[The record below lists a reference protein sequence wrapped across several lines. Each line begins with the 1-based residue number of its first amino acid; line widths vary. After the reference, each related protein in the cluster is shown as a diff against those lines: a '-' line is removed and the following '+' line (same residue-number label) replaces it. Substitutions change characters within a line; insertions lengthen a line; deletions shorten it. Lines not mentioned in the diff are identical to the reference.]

1 MITVATNKACR
12 AIDRYLM
19 TEQEI
24 PGCILMDTAARG
36 VADAVVNSPRK
47 GKTAVL
53 IGGGNNGGDG
63 LALMRILKL
72 KGLES
77 IGILCCD
84 PERLKGDALLNYRI
98 AANMHLPMTENL
110 SELCNADIIVDG
122 LFGTGLDRRIEGRAY
137 DAIELANSC
146 SAYRIA
152 IDIPSGMSGDTGEI
166 FGTVFKADETV
177 TVQCIKRGL
186 IVTKNRE
193 CVGRI
198 TVCPIGCIPED
209 VMAQFSKEKLID
221 NEFVKACLPDRRI
234 VSNKGNF
241 GRTLIIAGSPGMSGA
256 ALMASTAALRVG
268 SGLVNAVVPDSIVQ
282 AFCVRPEIMV
292 NADSNSDIDSY
303 ISKASAVGIG
313 CGSGN
318 DIKIKNKLYEAL
330 MSRKP
335 CVIDADAINI
345 MGPELISL
353 LHENCV
359 LTPHP
364 GEMSRLIHTDIKAVI
379 EHPVETAMS
388 FSEKHGAVLL
398 LKSAA
403 SVIAAPDG
411 RIRYNISGN
420 PGLAK
425 GGSGDVLTGIISGL
439 LAQGLNAFDAASCG
453 AYLLGQ
459 SADTALALL
468 KNRALI
474 AGDVIDSIAETIKI
488 SEVVK

>member
-1 MITVATNKACR
+1 MITVATNETCR
-12 AIDRYLM
+12 AIDRCLM
-19 TEQEI
+19 TEQGI

-36 VADAVVNSPRK
+36 VADAVLNSPRK

-72 KGLES
+72 KGIES

-98 AANMHLPMTENL
+98 AANMRLSMTEEL
-110 SELCNADIIVDG
+110 SEISSAEIIVDG
-122 LFGTGLDRRIEGRAY
+122 LFGTGLDRKIEGRAF
-137 DAIELANSC
+137 DAIELANAC

-186 IVTKNRE
+186 IVTKYRE
-193 CVGRI
+193 CVGKI
-198 TVCPIGCIPED
+198 TVCPIGYMDED
-209 VMAQFSKEKLID
+209 IETGFSKEQLID
-221 NEFVKACLPDRRI
+221 DEFVRSCLPDRKI

-241 GRTLIIAGSPGMSGA
+241 GRTLIFAGSPGMSGA
-256 ALMASTAALRVG
+256 AVMASTAALRVG

-282 AFCVRPEIMV
+282 AFGIRPEIMV
-292 NADSNSDIDSY
+292 NADSDSDIRSN

-318 DIKIKNKLYEAL
+318 DVKIKKKLYEVL

-335 CVIDADAINI
+335 CVVDADAINI
-345 MGPELISL
+345 MDSELLSL

-364 GEMSRLIHTDIKAVI
+364 GEMSRLIHTDIKSVI
-379 EHPVETAMS
+379 EHPVETAKS
-388 FSEKHGAVLL
+388 FSEKFGTVLL

-439 LAQGLNAFDAASCG
+439 LAQGLTAFDAASCG

-459 SADTALALL
+459 SADTALSLL

-474 AGDVIDSIAETIKI
+474 AGDVLDSIAETMKTL
-488 SEVVK
+488 

>member
-1 MITVATNKACR
+1 MITVATNETCR

-19 TEQEI
+19 TEQGI

-36 VADAVVNSPRK
+36 VADAVLNSPRK

-72 KGLES
+72 KGIES

-98 AANMHLPMTENL
+98 AANMRLSMTEEL
-110 SELCNADIIVDG
+110 SEISSAEIIVDG
-122 LFGTGLDRRIEGRAY
+122 LFGTGLDRKIEGRAF
-137 DAIELANSC
+137 DAIELANAC

-186 IVTKNRE
+186 IVTKYRE
-193 CVGRI
+193 CVGKI
-198 TVCPIGCIPED
+198 TVCPIGCMVED
-209 VMAQFSKEKLID
+209 IETGFSKEKLID
-221 NEFVKACLPDRRI
+221 DEFVRSCIPDRKI

-241 GRTLIIAGSPGMSGA
+241 GRTLIFAGSPGMSGA
-256 ALMASTAALRVG
+256 AVMASTAALRVG
-268 SGLVNAVVPDSIVQ
+268 SGLVNAVVPDSVVQ
-282 AFCVRPEIMV
+282 AFGIRPEIMV
-292 NADSNSDIDSY
+292 NADSDSDIRSN

-318 DIKIKNKLYEAL
+318 DVKIKKKLYEVL
-330 MSRKP
+330 MSCKP
-335 CVIDADAINI
+335 CVFDADAINI
-345 MGPELISL
+345 MDSELLSL

-364 GEMSRLIHTDIKAVI
+364 GEMSRLIHTDIKSVI
-379 EHPVETAMS
+379 EHPVETAKS
-388 FSEKHGAVLL
+388 FSEKFGTVLL

-439 LAQGLNAFDAASCG
+439 LAQGLTAFDAASCG

-459 SADTALALL
+459 SADTALSLL

-474 AGDVIDSIAETIKI
+474 AGDVLDSIAETMKTL
-488 SEVVK
+488 

>member
-1 MITVATNKACR
+1 MITVATNETCR

-19 TEQEI
+19 TEQGI

-36 VADAVVNSPRK
+36 VADAVLNSPRK

-72 KGLES
+72 KGIES

-98 AANMHLPMTENL
+98 AANMRLSMTEEL
-110 SELCNADIIVDG
+110 SEISSAEIIVDG
-122 LFGTGLDRRIEGRAY
+122 LFGTGLDRKIEGRAF
-137 DAIELANSC
+137 DAIELANAC

-186 IVTKNRE
+186 IVTKYRE
-193 CVGRI
+193 CVGKL
-198 TVCPIGCIPED
+198 TVCPIGCMVED
-209 VMAQFSKEKLID
+209 IETGFSKEKLID
-221 NEFVKACLPDRRI
+221 DEFVRSCIPDRKI

-241 GRTLIIAGSPGMSGA
+241 GRTLIFAGSPGMSGA
-256 ALMASTAALRVG
+256 AVMASTAALRVG
-268 SGLVNAVVPDSIVQ
+268 SGLVNAVVPDSIAQ
-282 AFCVRPEIMV
+282 AFGIRPEIMV
-292 NADSNSDIDSY
+292 NADSDSDIRSN

-318 DIKIKNKLYEAL
+318 DVNIKKKLYEVL
-330 MSRKP
+330 TSRKP
-335 CVIDADAINI
+335 CVVDADAINI
-345 MGPELISL
+345 MDSELLSL

-364 GEMSRLIHTDIKAVI
+364 GEMSRLIHTDIKSVI
-379 EHPVETAMS
+379 EHPVETAKS
-388 FSEKHGAVLL
+388 FSEKFGTVLL

-439 LAQGLNAFDAASCG
+439 LAQGLTAFDAASCG

-459 SADTALALL
+459 SADTALSLL

-474 AGDVIDSIAETIKI
+474 AGDVLDSIAETMKTL
-488 SEVVK
+488 

>member
-1 MITVATNKACR
+1 MITVATNETCR

-19 TEQEI
+19 TEQGI

-36 VADAVVNSPRK
+36 VADAVLNSPRK

-72 KGLES
+72 KGIES

-98 AANMHLPMTENL
+98 AANMRLSMTEEL
-110 SELCNADIIVDG
+110 SEISSAEIIVDG
-122 LFGTGLDRRIEGRAY
+122 LFGTGLDRKIEGRAF
-137 DAIELANSC
+137 DAIELANAC

-186 IVTKNRE
+186 IVTKYRE
-193 CVGRI
+193 CVGKI
-198 TVCPIGCIPED
+198 TVCPIGYMDED
-209 VMAQFSKEKLID
+209 IETGFSKEQLID
-221 NEFVKACLPDRRI
+221 DEFVRSCLPDRKI

-241 GRTLIIAGSPGMSGA
+241 GRTLIFAGSPGMSGA
-256 ALMASTAALRVG
+256 AVMASTAALRVG
-268 SGLVNAVVPDSIVQ
+268 SGLVNAVVPDSIAQ
-282 AFCVRPEIMV
+282 AFGIRPEIMV
-292 NADSNSDIDSY
+292 NADSDSDIKSN

-318 DIKIKNKLYEAL
+318 DVNIKKKLYEVL
-330 MSRKP
+330 TSRKP
-335 CVIDADAINI
+335 CVVDADAINI
-345 MGPELISL
+345 MDSELLSL

-364 GEMSRLIHTDIKAVI
+364 GEMSRLIHTDIKSVI
-379 EHPVETAMS
+379 EHPVETAKS
-388 FSEKHGAVLL
+388 FSEKFGTVLL

-439 LAQGLNAFDAASCG
+439 LAQGLTAFDAASCG

-459 SADTALALL
+459 SADTALSLL

-474 AGDVIDSIAETIKI
+474 AGDVLDSIAETMKTL
-488 SEVVK
+488 

>member
-1 MITVATNKACR
+1 MITVATNETCR

-19 TEQEI
+19 TEQGI

-36 VADAVVNSPRK
+36 VADAVLNSPRK

-72 KGLES
+72 KGIES
-77 IGILCCD
+77 MGILCCD

-98 AANMHLPMTENL
+98 AANMRLSMTEEL
-110 SELCNADIIVDG
+110 SEIHDADILVDG
-122 LFGTGLDRRIEGRAY
+122 LFGTGLDRKIEGRAY
-137 DAIELANSC
+137 DAIELANAC

-186 IVTKNRE
+186 IVTKYRE
-193 CVGRI
+193 CVGKI
-198 TVCPIGCIPED
+198 TVCPIGYMDED
-209 VMAQFSKEKLID
+209 IETGFSKEQLID
-221 NEFVKACLPDRRI
+221 DEFVRSCLPDRKI

-241 GRTLIIAGSPGMSGA
+241 GRTLIFAGSPGMSGA
-256 ALMASTAALRVG
+256 AVMASTAALRVG
-268 SGLVNAVVPDSIVQ
+268 SGLVNAVVPDSIAQ
-282 AFCVRPEIMV
+282 AFGIRPEIMV
-292 NADSNSDIDSY
+292 NADSDSDIRSN

-318 DIKIKNKLYEAL
+318 DVNIKKKLYEVL

-335 CVIDADAINI
+335 CVVDADAINI
-345 MGPELISL
+345 MDSELLSL

-364 GEMSRLIHTDIKAVI
+364 GEMSRLIHTDIKSVI
-379 EHPVETAMS
+379 EHLVETAKS
-388 FSEKHGAVLL
+388 FSEKFGAVLL

-439 LAQGLNAFDAASCG
+439 LAQGLTAFDAASCG

-459 SADTALALL
+459 SADTALSLL

-474 AGDVIDSIAETIKI
+474 AGDVLDSIAETMKTL
-488 SEVVK
+488 

>member
-1 MITVATNKACR
+1 MITVATNETCR

-19 TEQEI
+19 TEQGI

-36 VADAVVNSPRK
+36 VADAVLNSPRK

-72 KGLES
+72 KGIES

-98 AANMHLPMTENL
+98 AANMRLSMTEEL
-110 SELCNADIIVDG
+110 SEISSAEIIVDG
-122 LFGTGLDRRIEGRAY
+122 LFGTGLDRKIEGRAF
-137 DAIELANSC
+137 DAIELANAC

-186 IVTKNRE
+186 IVTKYRE
-193 CVGRI
+193 CVGKI
-198 TVCPIGCIPED
+198 TVCPIGYMDED
-209 VMAQFSKEKLID
+209 IETGFSKEQLID
-221 NEFVKACLPDRRI
+221 DEFVRSCIPDRKI

-241 GRTLIIAGSPGMSGA
+241 GRTLIFAGSPGMSGA
-256 ALMASTAALRVG
+256 AVMASTAALRVG

-282 AFCVRPEIMV
+282 AFGIRPEIMV
-292 NADSNSDIDSY
+292 NADSDSDIRSN

-318 DIKIKNKLYEAL
+318 DVKIKKKLYEVL

-335 CVIDADAINI
+335 CVVDADAINI
-345 MGPELISL
+345 MDSELLSL

-364 GEMSRLIHTDIKAVI
+364 GEMSRLIHTDIKSVI
-379 EHPVETAMS
+379 EHPVETAKS
-388 FSEKHGAVLL
+388 FSEKFGTVLL

-403 SVIAAPDG
+403 SVIAALDG

-439 LAQGLNAFDAASCG
+439 LAQGQTAFDAASCG

-459 SADTALALL
+459 SADTALSLL

-474 AGDVIDSIAETIKI
+474 AGDVLDSIAETMKTL
-488 SEVVK
+488 

>member
-1 MITVATNKACR
+1 
-12 AIDRYLM
+12 M
-19 TEQEI
+19 TEQGI

-36 VADAVVNSPRK
+36 VADAVLNSPRK

-72 KGLES
+72 KGIES
-77 IGILCCD
+77 MGILCCD

-98 AANMHLPMTENL
+98 AANMRLSMTEEL
-110 SELCNADIIVDG
+110 SEIHDADILVDG
-122 LFGTGLDRRIEGRAY
+122 LFGTGLDRKIEGRAY
-137 DAIELANSC
+137 DAIELANAC

-186 IVTKNRE
+186 IVTKYRE
-193 CVGRI
+193 CVGKI
-198 TVCPIGCIPED
+198 TVCPIGYMDED
-209 VMAQFSKEKLID
+209 IETGFSKEQLID
-221 NEFVKACLPDRRI
+221 DEFVRSCLPDRKI

-241 GRTLIIAGSPGMSGA
+241 GRTLIFAGSPGMSGA
-256 ALMASTAALRVG
+256 AVMASTAALRVG
-268 SGLVNAVVPDSIVQ
+268 SGLVNAVVPDSIAQ
-282 AFCVRPEIMV
+282 AFGIRPEIMV
-292 NADSNSDIDSY
+292 NADSDSDIRSN

-318 DIKIKNKLYEAL
+318 DVNIKKKLYEVL

-335 CVIDADAINI
+335 CVVDADAINI
-345 MGPELISL
+345 MDSELLSL

-364 GEMSRLIHTDIKAVI
+364 GEMSRLIHTDIKSVI
-379 EHPVETAMS
+379 EHLVETAKS
-388 FSEKHGAVLL
+388 FSEKFGAVLL

-439 LAQGLNAFDAASCG
+439 LAQGLTAFDAASCG

-459 SADTALALL
+459 SADTALSLL

-474 AGDVIDSIAETIKI
+474 AGDVLDSIAETMKTL
-488 SEVVK
+488 

>member
-1 MITVATNKACR
+1 MITVATNETCR

-19 TEQEI
+19 TEQGI

-36 VADAVVNSPRK
+36 VADAVLNSPRK

-72 KGLES
+72 KGIES

-98 AANMHLPMTENL
+98 AANMRLSMTEEL
-110 SELCNADIIVDG
+110 SEISSAEIIVDG
-122 LFGTGLDRRIEGRAY
+122 LFGTGLDRKIEGRAF
-137 DAIELANSC
+137 DAIELANAC

-186 IVTKNRE
+186 IVTKYRE
-193 CVGRI
+193 CVGKI
-198 TVCPIGCIPED
+198 TVCPIGYMDED
-209 VMAQFSKEKLID
+209 IETGFSKEQLID
-221 NEFVKACLPDRRI
+221 DEFVRSCLPDRKI

-241 GRTLIIAGSPGMSGA
+241 GRTLIFAGSPGMSGA
-256 ALMASTAALRVG
+256 AVMASTAALRVG
-268 SGLVNAVVPDSIVQ
+268 SGLVNAVVPDSIAQ
-282 AFCVRPEIMV
+282 AFGIRPEIMV
-292 NADSNSDIDSY
+292 NADSDSDIRSN

-318 DIKIKNKLYEAL
+318 DVNIKKKLYEVL

-335 CVIDADAINI
+335 CVVDADAINI
-345 MGPELISL
+345 MDSELLSL

-364 GEMSRLIHTDIKAVI
+364 GEMSRLIHTDIKSVI
-379 EHPVETAMS
+379 EHPVETAKS
-388 FSEKHGAVLL
+388 FSEKFGTVLL

-439 LAQGLNAFDAASCG
+439 LAQGLTAFDAASCG

-459 SADTALALL
+459 SADTALSLL

-474 AGDVIDSIAETIKI
+474 AGDVLDSIAETMKTL
-488 SEVVK
+488 

>member
-1 MITVATNKACR
+1 
-12 AIDRYLM
+12 M
-19 TEQEI
+19 TEQGI

-36 VADAVVNSPRK
+36 VADAVLNSPRK

-72 KGLES
+72 KGIES

-98 AANMHLPMTENL
+98 AANMRLSMTEEL
-110 SELCNADIIVDG
+110 SEISSAEIIVDG
-122 LFGTGLDRRIEGRAY
+122 LFGTGLDRKIEGRAF
-137 DAIELANSC
+137 DAIELANAC

-186 IVTKNRE
+186 IVTKYRE
-193 CVGRI
+193 CVGKI
-198 TVCPIGCIPED
+198 TVCPIGYMDED
-209 VMAQFSKEKLID
+209 IEMGFSKEKLID
-221 NEFVKACLPDRRI
+221 DEFVRSCLPDRKI

-241 GRTLIIAGSPGMSGA
+241 GRTLIFAGSPGMSGA
-256 ALMASTAALRVG
+256 AVMASTAALRVG
-268 SGLVNAVVPDSIVQ
+268 SGLVNAVVPDSIAQ
-282 AFCVRPEIMV
+282 AFGIRPEIMV
-292 NADSNSDIDSY
+292 NADSDSDIRSN

-318 DIKIKNKLYEAL
+318 DVNIKKKLYEVL

-335 CVIDADAINI
+335 CVVDADAINI
-345 MGPELISL
+345 MDSELLSL

-364 GEMSRLIHTDIKAVI
+364 GEMSRLIHTDIKSVI
-379 EHPVETAMS
+379 EHPVETAKS
-388 FSEKHGAVLL
+388 FSEKFGTVLL

-439 LAQGLNAFDAASCG
+439 LAQGLTAFDAASCG

-459 SADTALALL
+459 SADTALSLL

-474 AGDVIDSIAETIKI
+474 AGDVLDSIAETMKTL
-488 SEVVK
+488 

>member
-1 MITVATNKACR
+1 
-12 AIDRYLM
+12 M
-19 TEQEI
+19 TEQGI

-36 VADAVVNSPRK
+36 VADAVLNSPRK

-72 KGLES
+72 KGIES

-98 AANMHLPMTENL
+98 AANMRLSMTEEL
-110 SELCNADIIVDG
+110 SEISSAEIIVDG
-122 LFGTGLDRRIEGRAY
+122 LFGTGLDRKIEGRAF
-137 DAIELANSC
+137 DAIELANAC

-186 IVTKNRE
+186 IVTKYRE
-193 CVGRI
+193 CVGKI
-198 TVCPIGCIPED
+198 TVCPIGCMDED
-209 VMAQFSKEKLID
+209 IETGFSKEKLID
-221 NEFVKACLPDRRI
+221 DEFVRSCLPDRKI

-241 GRTLIIAGSPGMSGA
+241 GRTLIFAGSPGMSGA
-256 ALMASTAALRVG
+256 AVMASTAALRVG
-268 SGLVNAVVPDSIVQ
+268 SGLVNAVVPDSIAQ
-282 AFCVRPEIMV
+282 AFGIRPEIMV
-292 NADSNSDIDSY
+292 NADSDSDIRSN

-318 DIKIKNKLYEAL
+318 DVNIKKKLYEVL

-335 CVIDADAINI
+335 CVVDADAINI
-345 MGPELISL
+345 MDSELLSL

-364 GEMSRLIHTDIKAVI
+364 GEMSRLIHTDIKSVI
-379 EHPVETAMS
+379 EHPVETAKS
-388 FSEKHGAVLL
+388 FSEKFGTVLL

-439 LAQGLNAFDAASCG
+439 LAQGLTAFDAASCG

-459 SADTALALL
+459 SADTALSLL

-474 AGDVIDSIAETIKI
+474 AGDVLDSIAETMKTL
-488 SEVVK
+488 

>member
-1 MITVATNKACR
+1 MITVATNETCR

-19 TEQEI
+19 TEQGI

-36 VADAVVNSPRK
+36 VADAVLNSPRK

-72 KGLES
+72 KGIES

-98 AANMHLPMTENL
+98 AANMRLSMTEEL
-110 SELCNADIIVDG
+110 SEISSAEIIVDG
-122 LFGTGLDRRIEGRAY
+122 LFGTGLDRKIEGRAF
-137 DAIELANSC
+137 DAIELANAC

-186 IVTKNRE
+186 IVTKYRE
-193 CVGRI
+193 CVGKL
-198 TVCPIGCIPED
+198 TVCPIGCMVED
-209 VMAQFSKEKLID
+209 IETGFSKEKLID
-221 NEFVKACLPDRRI
+221 DEFVRSCLPDRKI

-241 GRTLIIAGSPGMSGA
+241 GRTLIFAGSPGMSGA
-256 ALMASTAALRVG
+256 AVMASTAALRVG

-282 AFCVRPEIMV
+282 AFGIRPEIMV
-292 NADSNSDIDSY
+292 NAESDSDIKSN

-313 CGSGN
+313 CGSGK
-318 DIKIKNKLYEAL
+318 DEKIKKKLYEVL

-335 CVIDADAINI
+335 CVVDADAINI
-345 MGPELISL
+345 MDSELLSL

-364 GEMSRLIHTDIKAVI
+364 GEMSRLIHTDIKSVI
-379 EHPVETAMS
+379 EHPVETAKS
-388 FSEKHGAVLL
+388 FSEKFGTVLL

-439 LAQGLNAFDAASCG
+439 LAQGLTAFDAASCG

-459 SADTALALL
+459 SADTALSLL

-474 AGDVIDSIAETIKI
+474 AGDVLDSIAETMKTL
-488 SEVVK
+488 

>member
-1 MITVATNKACR
+1 MITVATNETCR
-12 AIDRYLM
+12 AIDRCLM
-19 TEQEI
+19 TEQGI

-36 VADAVVNSPRK
+36 VADAVLNSPRK

-72 KGLES
+72 KGIES

-98 AANMHLPMTENL
+98 AANMRLSMTEEL
-110 SELCNADIIVDG
+110 SEISSAEIIVDG
-122 LFGTGLDRRIEGRAY
+122 LFGTGLDRKIEGRAF
-137 DAIELANSC
+137 DAIELANAC

-186 IVTKNRE
+186 IVTKYRE
-193 CVGRI
+193 CVGKI
-198 TVCPIGCIPED
+198 TVCPIGYMDED
-209 VMAQFSKEKLID
+209 IETGFSKEQLID
-221 NEFVKACLPDRRI
+221 DEFVRSCLPDRKI

-241 GRTLIIAGSPGMSGA
+241 GRTLIFAGSPGMSGA
-256 ALMASTAALRVG
+256 AVMASTAALRVG
-268 SGLVNAVVPDSIVQ
+268 SGLVNAVVPDSIAQ
-282 AFCVRPEIMV
+282 AFGIRPEIMV
-292 NADSNSDIDSY
+292 NADSDSDIRSN

-318 DIKIKNKLYEAL
+318 DVNIKKKLYEVL

-335 CVIDADAINI
+335 CVVDADAINI
-345 MGPELISL
+345 MDSELLSL

-364 GEMSRLIHTDIKAVI
+364 GEMSRLIHTDIKSVI
-379 EHPVETAMS
+379 EHPVETAKS
-388 FSEKHGAVLL
+388 FSEKFGTVLL

-439 LAQGLNAFDAASCG
+439 LAQGLTAFDAASCG

-459 SADTALALL
+459 SADTALSLL

-474 AGDVIDSIAETIKI
+474 AGDVLDSIAETMKTL
-488 SEVVK
+488 

>member
-1 MITVATNKACR
+1 MKNVATNEICR
-12 AIDRYLM
+12 MIDRYLM
-19 TEQEI
+19 TEQGI

-36 VADAVVNSPRK
+36 VADAVLNSPRK

-72 KGLES
+72 KGIES

-98 AANMHLPMTENL
+98 AANMRLSMTEEL
-110 SELCNADIIVDG
+110 SEISSAEIIVDG
-122 LFGTGLDRRIEGRAY
+122 LFGTGLDRKIEGRAF
-137 DAIELANSC
+137 DAIELANAC

-152 IDIPSGMSGDTGEI
+152 IDVPSGMSGDTGEI

-186 IVTKNRE
+186 IVTKYRE
-193 CVGRI
+193 CVGKI
-198 TVCPIGCIPED
+198 TVCPIGCIDED
-209 VMAQFSKEKLID
+209 IVTAFSKEKLID
-221 NEFVKACLPDRRI
+221 DEFVRSCLPDRKI

-241 GRTLIIAGSPGMSGA
+241 GRTLIFAGSPGMSGA
-256 ALMASTAALRVG
+256 AVMASTAALRVG

-282 AFCVRPEIMV
+282 AFGIRPEIMV
-292 NADSNSDIDSY
+292 NADSDSDIKSN

-313 CGSGN
+313 CGSGK
-318 DIKIKNKLYEAL
+318 DEKIKKKLYEVL

-335 CVIDADAINI
+335 CVVDADAINI
-345 MGPELISL
+345 MDSELFSL

-364 GEMSRLIHTDIKAVI
+364 GEMSRLIHTDIKSVI
-379 EHPVETAMS
+379 EHPVETAKS
-388 FSEKHGAVLL
+388 FSEKFGTVLL

-439 LAQGLNAFDAASCG
+439 LAQGQTAFDAASCG

-459 SADTALALL
+459 SADTALSLL

-474 AGDVIDSIAETIKI
+474 AGDVLDSIAETMKTL
-488 SEVVK
+488 

>member
-1 MITVATNKACR
+1 MITVTTNETCR

-19 TEQEI
+19 TEQGI

-36 VADAVVNSPRK
+36 VADAVLNSPRK

-72 KGLES
+72 KGIES

-98 AANMHLPMTENL
+98 AANMRLSMTEEL
-110 SELCNADIIVDG
+110 SEISSAEIIVDG
-122 LFGTGLDRRIEGRAY
+122 LFGTGLDRKIEGRAF
-137 DAIELANSC
+137 DAIELANAC

-186 IVTKNRE
+186 IVTKYRE
-193 CVGRI
+193 CVGKI
-198 TVCPIGCIPED
+198 TVCPIGYMDED
-209 VMAQFSKEKLID
+209 IETGFSKEQLID
-221 NEFVKACLPDRRI
+221 DEFVRSCLPDRKI

-241 GRTLIIAGSPGMSGA
+241 GRTLIFAGSPGMSGA
-256 ALMASTAALRVG
+256 AVMASTAALRVG
-268 SGLVNAVVPDSIVQ
+268 SGLVNAVVPDSIAQ
-282 AFCVRPEIMV
+282 AFGIRPEIMV
-292 NADSNSDIDSY
+292 NADSDSDIRSN

-318 DIKIKNKLYEAL
+318 DVNIKKKLYEVL
-330 MSRKP
+330 TSRKP
-335 CVIDADAINI
+335 CVVDADAINI
-345 MGPELISL
+345 MDSELLSL

-364 GEMSRLIHTDIKAVI
+364 GEMSRLIHTDIKSVI
-379 EHPVETAMS
+379 EHPVETAKS
-388 FSEKHGAVLL
+388 FSEKYGAVLL

-439 LAQGLNAFDAASCG
+439 LAQGLTAFDAASCG

-459 SADTALALL
+459 SADTALSLL

-474 AGDVIDSIAETIKI
+474 AGDVLDSIAETMKTL
-488 SEVVK
+488 

>member
-1 MITVATNKACR
+1 MITVATNETCR

-19 TEQEI
+19 TEQGI

-36 VADAVVNSPRK
+36 VADAVLNSPRK

-72 KGLES
+72 KGIES

-98 AANMHLPMTENL
+98 AANMRLSMTEEL
-110 SELCNADIIVDG
+110 SEISSAEIIVDG
-122 LFGTGLDRRIEGRAY
+122 LFGTGLDRKIEGRAF
-137 DAIELANSC
+137 DAIELANAC

-186 IVTKNRE
+186 IVTKYRE
-193 CVGRI
+193 CVGKI
-198 TVCPIGCIPED
+198 TVCPIGCIDED
-209 VMAQFSKEKLID
+209 IVTAFSKEKLID
-221 NEFVKACLPDRRI
+221 DEFVSSCLPDRKI

-241 GRTLIIAGSPGMSGA
+241 GRTLIFAGSPGMSGA
-256 ALMASTAALRVG
+256 AVMASTAALRVG

-282 AFCVRPEIMV
+282 AFGIRPEIMV
-292 NADSNSDIDSY
+292 NADSDSDIRSN

-318 DIKIKNKLYEAL
+318 DVKIKKKLYEVL

-335 CVIDADAINI
+335 CVVDADAINI
-345 MGPELISL
+345 MDSELLSL

-364 GEMSRLIHTDIKAVI
+364 GEMSRLIHTDIKSVI
-379 EHPVETAMS
+379 EHPVETAKS
-388 FSEKHGAVLL
+388 FSEKFGTVLL

-439 LAQGLNAFDAASCG
+439 LAQGQTAFDAASCG

-459 SADTALALL
+459 SADTALSLL

-474 AGDVIDSIAETIKI
+474 AGDVLDSIAETMKTL
-488 SEVVK
+488 

>member
-1 MITVATNKACR
+1 
-12 AIDRYLM
+12 M
-19 TEQEI
+19 TEQGI

-36 VADAVVNSPRK
+36 VAEAVLNSPRK

-72 KGLES
+72 KGIES

-98 AANMHLPMTENL
+98 AANMRLSMTEKL
-110 SELCNADIIVDG
+110 SEISSAEIIVDG
-122 LFGTGLDRRIEGRAY
+122 LFGTGLDRKIEGRAF
-137 DAIELANSC
+137 DAIELANAC

-186 IVTKNRE
+186 IVTKYRE
-193 CVGRI
+193 CVGKL
-198 TVCPIGCIPED
+198 TVCPIGYMDED
-209 VMAQFSKEKLID
+209 IETGFSKEQLID
-221 NEFVKACLPDRRI
+221 DEFVRSCLPDRKI

-241 GRTLIIAGSPGMSGA
+241 GRTLIFAGSPGMSGA
-256 ALMASTAALRVG
+256 AVMASTAALRVG
-268 SGLVNAVVPDSIVQ
+268 SGLVNAVVPDSIAQ
-282 AFCVRPEIMV
+282 AFGIRPEIMV
-292 NADSNSDIDSY
+292 NADSDSDIRSN

-318 DIKIKNKLYEAL
+318 DVNIKKKLYEVL

-335 CVIDADAINI
+335 CVVDADAINI
-345 MGPELISL
+345 MDSELLSL

-364 GEMSRLIHTDIKAVI
+364 GEMSRLIHTDIKSVI
-379 EHPVETAMS
+379 EHPVETAKS
-388 FSEKHGAVLL
+388 FSEKFGTVLL

-439 LAQGLNAFDAASCG
+439 LAQGLTAFDAASCG

-459 SADTALALL
+459 SADTALSLL

-474 AGDVIDSIAETIKI
+474 AGDVLDSIAETMKTL
-488 SEVVK
+488 

>member
-1 MITVATNKACR
+1 MITVATNETCR

-19 TEQEI
+19 TEQGI

-36 VADAVVNSPRK
+36 VADAVLNSPRK

-72 KGLES
+72 KGIES

-98 AANMHLPMTENL
+98 AANMRLSMTEEL
-110 SELCNADIIVDG
+110 SEISSAEIIVDG
-122 LFGTGLDRRIEGRAY
+122 LFGTGLDRKIEGRAY
-137 DAIELANSC
+137 DAIELANAC

-186 IVTKNRE
+186 IVTKYRE
-193 CVGRI
+193 CVGKI
-198 TVCPIGCIPED
+198 TVCPIGYMDED
-209 VMAQFSKEKLID
+209 IETGFSKEQLID
-221 NEFVKACLPDRRI
+221 DEFVRSCLPDRKI

-241 GRTLIIAGSPGMSGA
+241 GRTLIFAGSPGMSGA
-256 ALMASTAALRVG
+256 AVMASTAALRVG

-282 AFCVRPEIMV
+282 AFGIRPEIMV
-292 NADSNSDIDSY
+292 NADSDSDIRSN

-318 DIKIKNKLYEAL
+318 DVNIKKKLYEVL
-330 MSRKP
+330 TSRKP
-335 CVIDADAINI
+335 CVVDADAINI
-345 MGPELISL
+345 MDSELLSL

-364 GEMSRLIHTDIKAVI
+364 GEMSRLIHTDIKSVI
-379 EHPVETAMS
+379 EHPVETAKS
-388 FSEKHGAVLL
+388 FSEKFGTVLL

-439 LAQGLNAFDAASCG
+439 LAQGLTAFDAASCG

-459 SADTALALL
+459 SADTALSLL

-474 AGDVIDSIAETIKI
+474 AGDVLDSIAETMKTL
-488 SEVVK
+488 

>member
-1 MITVATNKACR
+1 MITVATNETCR

-19 TEQEI
+19 TEQGI

-36 VADAVVNSPRK
+36 VADAVLNSPRK

-72 KGLES
+72 KGIES

-98 AANMHLPMTENL
+98 AANMRLSMTEKL
-110 SELCNADIIVDG
+110 SEISSAEIIVDG
-122 LFGTGLDRRIEGRAY
+122 LFGTGLDRKIEGRAF
-137 DAIELANSC
+137 DAIELANAC

-186 IVTKNRE
+186 IVTKYRE
-193 CVGRI
+193 CVGKI
-198 TVCPIGCIPED
+198 TVCPIGCIDED
-209 VMAQFSKEKLID
+209 IVTAFSKEKLID
-221 NEFVKACLPDRRI
+221 DEFVRSCLPDRKI

-241 GRTLIIAGSPGMSGA
+241 GRTLIFAGSPGMSGA
-256 ALMASTAALRVG
+256 AVMASTAALRVG

-282 AFCVRPEIMV
+282 AFGIRPEIMV
-292 NADSNSDIDSY
+292 NADSDSDIKSN

-313 CGSGN
+313 CGSGK
-318 DIKIKNKLYEAL
+318 DEKIKKKLYEVL

-335 CVIDADAINI
+335 CVVDADAINI
-345 MGPELISL
+345 MDPELLSL

-364 GEMSRLIHTDIKAVI
+364 GEMSRLIHTDIKSVI
-379 EHPVETAMS
+379 EHPVETAKS
-388 FSEKHGAVLL
+388 FSEKFGTVLL

-439 LAQGLNAFDAASCG
+439 LAQGQTAFDAASCG

-459 SADTALALL
+459 SADTALSLL

-474 AGDVIDSIAETIKI
+474 AGDVLDSIAETMKTL
-488 SEVVK
+488 